1 MLSISASILRFAWRF
16 LVLVGFLVFVL
27 PVVVFLMNRNRGL
40 GTAEGTQRADAVSVW
55 LARSLAWLFGIRVE
69 ISGEPVQPPVLFAA
83 NHMSWLDIP
92 VLHSGC
98 AVGFVGKAEI
108 EQWPVFSL
116 IARAGGT
123 IFHQRGNH
131 DSAAGVTLA
140 MAERLREGR
149 AVAIFPE
156 GGIKPGAGMRV
167 FHARMFKPAVEV
179 GCLVQP
185 VMLRYMRDGKRDN
198 DFQFRVGETM
208 LQNFVRVLARRR
220 VTAQVRFLQAMS
232 AAGKPRR
239 ELAEAARAAVGESFE
254 Q

>member
-1 MLSISASILRFAWRF
+1 MA
-16 LVLVGFLVFVL
+16 
-27 PVVVFLMNRNRGL
+27 
-40 GTAEGTQRADAVSVW
+40 
-55 LARSLAWLFGIRVE
+55 
-69 ISGEPVQPPVLFAA
+69 PPALFAA

-98 AVGFVGKAEI
+98 AMGFVGKAEI
-108 EQWPVFSL
+108 EQWPVFSF

-131 DSAAGVTLA
+131 DSAAGVALA
-140 MAERLREGR
+140 MADRLREGR

-179 GCLVQP
+179 GCQVQP
-185 VMLRYMRDGKRDN
+185 VMLRYMHNGERDD
-198 DFQFRVGETM
+198 DFAFRAGESMMKNFFRVLG
-208 LQNFVRVLARRR
+208 RRR
-220 VTAQVRFLQAMS
+220 VTAQVHFLLPMD
-232 AAGKPRR
+232 AAGRPRR
-239 ELAEAARAAVGESFE
+239 ELAQAARAAVGDAFE